1 MSIGRACSADH
12 RANFPTVITMT
23 LPATPIGFIG
33 LGSMGE
39 PMALNL
45 VKGGTPL
52 MVWNRS
58 LPKCRVLADAG
69 ASVARKAADI
79 FAQCDAVFLML
90 ADHSAIDAVLA
101 RNGDAFAERVR
112 SRVIVNTSTVLP
124 SYSKALEADIRS
136 AGGRYVE
143 APVSGSRKPAEAGQL
158 IGMLSGNE
166 ADVAS
171 VRHLFKPICRET
183 FVCGEVPGAL
193 TMKLAVNLFLITMVT
208 GLAEATHFAQSL
220 GLDLARFVSILDAG
234 PMASDVSR
242 IKAAKLLARDFARQA
257 GITDV
262 LKNNSLVAVTARE
275 ANIASPLLDVCHA
288 LYGETQTLGLG
299 EEDMIAVIQAIEQR
313 TASIA

>member
-1 MSIGRACSADH
+1 
-12 RANFPTVITMT
+12 MT
-23 LPATPIGFIG
+23 RVAPIGFIG

-45 VKGGTPL
+45 VKAGTPL
-52 MVWNRS
+52 LVWNRS
-58 LPKCRVLADAG
+58 PLKCRVLADAG
-69 ASVARKAADI
+69 ALVAENAADV
-79 FAQCDAVFLML
+79 FARCDIVFLML
-90 ADHSAIDAVLA
+90 SDHSAIDAVLE
-101 RNGDAFAERVR
+101 RNSDAFWGRVN
-112 SRVIVNTSTVLP
+112 SRTIINTSTVLP
-124 SYSKALEADIRS
+124 SYSKTLEADIRA

-158 IGMLSGNE
+158 IGMLSGDA

-171 VRHLFKPICRET
+171 VRHLLKPMCRDT
-183 FVCGEVPGAL
+183 VVCGEVPGAL
-193 TMKLAVNLFLITMVT
+193 MMKLAVNLFLITMVT
-208 GLAEATHFAQSL
+208 GLAEATHFAQRL

-275 ANIASPLLDVCHA
+275 AGIVSPLLDVCHA
-288 LYGETQTLGLG
+288 LYGETQALGFG
-299 EEDMIAVIQAIEQR
+299 DEDMIAVIQAIEHR
-313 TASIA
+313 TALIA

>member
-1 MSIGRACSADH
+1 MASVA
-12 RANFPTVITMT
+12 
-23 LPATPIGFIG
+23 PIGFIG

-45 VKGGTPL
+45 VKAGTPL
-52 MVWNRS
+52 VVWNRS
-58 LPKCRVLADAG
+58 LSKCQVLGAAG
-69 ASVARKAADI
+69 ASVAEEAWGV
-79 FAQCDAVFLML
+79 FAQCDTIFLML
-90 ADHSAIDAVLA
+90 ADHSAIDAVLE
-101 RNGDAFAERVR
+101 RNSDVFRNRVN
-112 SRVIVNTSTVLP
+112 SRMIVNTSTVLP
-124 SYSKALEADIRS
+124 RYSKALEADIRA

-158 IGMLSGNE
+158 VAMLSGDA

-171 VRHLFKPICRET
+171 VRPLFKAMCRDT
-183 FVCGEVPGAL
+183 FVCGDVPGAL
-193 TMKLAVNLFLITMVT
+193 MMKLAVNLFLITMVT
-208 GLAEATHFAQSL
+208 GLVEATHFAQRL

-275 ANIASPLLDVCHA
+275 AGVASPLLDVCHA
-288 LYGETQTLGLG
+288 LYGETQALGLG
-299 EEDMIAVIQAIEQR
+299 DHDMVAVIQAIEQR

>member
-1 MSIGRACSADH
+1 
-12 RANFPTVITMT
+12 MT
-23 LPATPIGFIG
+23 RVAPIGFIG

-45 VKGGTPL
+45 VKAGTPL
-52 MVWNRS
+52 LVWNRS
-58 LPKCRVLADAG
+58 PLKCQVLADVG
-69 ASVARKAADI
+69 ASIAESAADV
-79 FAQCDAVFLML
+79 FARCDIVFLML
-90 ADHSAIDAVLA
+90 SDHSAIDAVLE
-101 RNGDAFAERVR
+101 RDSDAFRGRVN
-112 SRVIVNTSTVLP
+112 SRTIINTSTVLP
-124 SYSKALEADIRS
+124 SYSKILEADIRA

-158 IGMLSGNE
+158 IGMLSGDA

-171 VRHLFKPICRET
+171 VRHLLKPMCRDT
-183 FVCGEVPGAL
+183 FVCSEVPGAL

-208 GLAEATHFAQSL
+208 GLAEATHFAQRL

-242 IKAAKLLARDFARQA
+242 IKAAKLLGRDFARQA

-275 ANIASPLLDVCHA
+275 AGIVSPLLDVCHA
-288 LYGETQTLGLG
+288 LYGETQALGFG
-299 EEDMIAVIQAIEQR
+299 DEDMIGVIQALEHR
-313 TASIA
+313 TALIA

>member
-1 MSIGRACSADH
+1 MAVVE
-12 RANFPTVITMT
+12 PV
-23 LPATPIGFIG
+23 GFIG

-45 VKGGTPL
+45 VKAGTPL
-52 MVWNRS
+52 VVWNRS
-58 LPKCRVLADAG
+58 LSKCQVWAEAG
-69 ASVARKAADI
+69 ASVAEEAAGV
-79 FAQCDAVFLML
+79 FAQCDTIFLML
-90 ADHSAIDAVLA
+90 ADHSAIDAVLE
-101 RNGDAFAERVR
+101 RNSGGFRDRVS

-124 SYSKALEADIRS
+124 SYSKALEIDIRA

-158 IGMLSGNE
+158 IGMLSGDDD
-166 ADVAS
+166 DVVS

-183 FVCGEVPGAL
+183 FVCGGVPGAL

-208 GLAEATHFAQSL
+208 GLAEATHFAQRL

-242 IKAAKLLARDFARQA
+242 IKAAKLLAWDFGRQA

-275 ANIASPLLDVCHA
+275 AGIASPLLDMCHA
-288 LYGETQTLGLG
+288 LYGETQALGFG
-299 EEDMIAVIQAIEQR
+299 EQDMIAVIRAIEQR
-313 TASIA
+313 TALVV